1 MKKRNRLVYCFSI
14 VAFAG
19 FILIESSFAF
29 VITGLE
35 KCSNTNKSVKPTTR
49 PEENKEKLS
58 ANFSILKDSEP
69 EYITYNIWNFE
80 NETLGRYSDD
90 LVREDF
96 DIVNLWSHSSASIVI
111 DTINNS
117 PTKVLKAVNE
127 PNQLWTGFQLNVK
140 LDKVYKEVYMSYN
153 LKFGEEWNSTAG
165 GKLPGLRGFPE
176 VSNGCPTSGEGFI
189 AMNMFKL
196 GGRIISYHYD
206 RTYSSCPWSTEEYKY
221 HNHYF
226 SNGTWYNVT
235 QRLVLN
241 TFTNGSPNADGIKE
255 LWIDGKLIF
264 QETNLKLVQDQDKGI
279 DGAALSIFYGG
290 DSEAYMPLHESDVYL
305 DNIRIFMP
313 NNDPIVGQRLHST
326 TSIYPTPDEII
337 DRTVF
342 YDKLIT
348 EQGVLSNYEY
358 GQSYSQCIDEAY
370 LIDAGDS
377 NIVKIMLRNYTIGGG
392 DFLFFYDGN
401 TSDSKL
407 IDVISGYGSGSNKV
421 INSTGRYL
429 FVRFST
435 NTDLGTTGWT
445 SIVSFVKV
453 LEADNV
459 PKSPSLLDYI
469 ESTDKS
475 ITIRWNDNSSN
486 ENSFLIERAMA
497 SDAANRVNIE
507 VNANDTLYVDEDLLP
522 STTYVYSVQA
532 VNHVGNSP
540 SSNKSI
546 VSTLSVAETKRI
558 KDGLIAYYNFNYDPD
573 FTVRD
578 LSGYKSPLD
587 LKVLQRSSV
596 SWDDNSKLKVTSPTA
611 LVSLAPAD
619 KIISAIKTT
628 NEFSAECWIMP
639 SESGILSSSRIVSLG
654 KNDSEVG
661 FVLDQESGS
670 DGNRPWLNYSVRTQT
685 NSTTLTGFPQLIP
698 QKETSYVNLI
708 HLAYT
713 IDQAGYEDF
722 YINGKKQ
729 AEGFRPSGFE
739 NWSDTYYLRFG
750 NESDLSKPYKG
761 SLYSIALFNRAL
773 SADEVNYNFTLG
785 PTDNFKADGFHFQL
799 IILPNPATEQTTIEI
814 TPDESVITVQQTHIR
829 LLDTFGRVLYEET
842 LFNSNGNFTK
852 TLDLKNMGP
861 GLYFIQ
867 VLSGKQQSTAKLTI
881 N

>member
-1 MKKRNRLVYCFSI
+1 MRKKNRLVYCFGTI
-14 VAFAG
+14 AFAG
-19 FILIESSFAF
+19 FLLIESSFAF

-35 KCSNTNKSVKPTTR
+35 RCSYTNNSIKPATR
-49 PEENKEKLS
+49 PEENKEESS
-58 ANFSILKDSEP
+58 ANLSILKDSEP
-69 EYITYNIWNFE
+69 EYITYNFWDFE

-96 DIVNLWSHSSASIVI
+96 DIVNLWSHNSASIVI

-127 PNQLWTGFQLNVK
+127 PNLLWTGFQLNVK

-226 SNGTWYNVT
+226 ANGTWYNIT

-241 TFTNGSPNADGIKE
+241 TFTNGNPNADGIKE

-264 QETNLKLVQDQDKGI
+264 QETNLKIIQDQDKGI

-290 DSEAYMPLHESDVYL
+290 DSEGYMPLYESDVYL
-305 DNIRIFMP
+305 DNIRIYMP
-313 NNDPIVGQRLHST
+313 INDPVIDRKLHST
-326 TSIYPTPDEII
+326 YEIYTTPDEITN
-337 DRTVF
+337 RAFF
-342 YDKLIT
+342 YDKLVSN
-348 EQGVLSNYEY
+348 QGKVSNTEY
-358 GQSYSQCIDEAY
+358 GSLYSSCIDEAY
-370 LIDAGDS
+370 LIDAGEDKTVRL
-377 NIVKIMLRNYTIGGG
+377 NIEEYSIGGG

-401 TSDSKL
+401 TSDANL
-407 IDVISGYGSGSNKV
+407 LEVISGHKSGKDKI

-435 NTDLGTTGWT
+435 NTETSAAGWT
-445 SIVSFVKV
+445 GSVSFYDK
-453 LEADNV
+453 AARA
-459 PKSPSLLDYI
+459 PAAPSSLI
-469 ESTDKS
+469 SKESTHQS
-475 ITIRWNDNSSN
+475 ITIQWNDNSTN
-486 ENSFLIERAMA
+486 ESGFLIERTLA
-497 SDAANRVNIE
+497 SEASNRVTVE

-532 VNHVGNSP
+532 VNQAGSSP

-573 FTVRD
+573 FMVRD
-578 LSGYKSPLD
+578 LSGFRSPLD

-596 SWDDNSKLKVTSPTA
+596 SWDNNNKLKVTSATA

-619 KIISAIKTT
+619 KIISAVKTT
-628 NEFSAECWIMP
+628 NAFSAECWIIP
-639 SESGILSSSRIVSLG
+639 SESGLLSTSRIVSLG
-654 KNDSEVG
+654 KNDNEVG
-661 FVLDQESGS
+661 FVLDQECGN
-670 DGNRPWLNYSVRTQT
+670 DGNRRWLNYSVRTQT
-685 NSTTLTGFPQLIP
+685 NSTTITGFPQLIP
-698 QKETSYVNLI
+698 INEISSVNLI

-713 IDQAGYEDF
+713 IDQAGYEAF

-773 SADEVNYNFTLG
+773 SASEINYNCSVG
-785 PTDNFKADGFHFQL
+785 PTDNFDAGGFHFQL
-799 IILPNPATEQTTIEI
+799 RIFPNPATEQATIEI
-814 TPDESVITVQQTHIR
+814 TPDESVITVHQTRIR
-829 LLDTFGRVLYEET
+829 LLDIYGRVFHEET
-842 LFNSNGNFTK
+842 LFNSNGKYTK
-852 TLDLKNMGP
+852 ILDLKRFIP
-861 GLYFIQ
+861 GMYFIQ
-867 VLSGKQQSTAKLTI
+867 VLSGKQQSTAKLTV